1 MAVTRVLAPLRQNGL
16 TLDAL
21 RTHTAAL
28 KAAGS
33 ALIAARAWP
42 DTPEEI
48 PDVKKIVDRAVRD
61 LSKIDKPKDV
71 SKAPRIVAPLI
82 GLADYLLGETIVAL
96 AYAPHLG
103 DPRELLGPESDE
115 SHRHSFGLTSKPGAV
130 TGVRRAWQR
139 PANDTAAKA
148 GRALSGSLFG
158 LDLALST
165 KRLRRLALDGLPHAP
180 RLGANERS
188 ALVDILA
195 LLNPRTLTS
204 GDLELIEQSITS
216 GRAQV
221 QSATD
226 AVSLDRLAV
235 RVSMSESRRELLAW
249 TLQQEPAR
257 VPALF
262 STAEM
267 FWLGLNGRPFERLDA
282 WGTSF
287 EPQSGCYCLR
297 FPAAGTWDRVAGR
310 LGGRLLGAAV
320 PDLTLRVA
328 EHLAALKVPVA
339 LFPGV
344 MAMAMQDFIDSAPPL
359 FDDDWLGIVGYAGQ
373 VSRDTVQDYV
383 AALVAAGPVRDA
395 TREAQR

>member
-1 MAVTRVLAPLRQNGL
+1 MVSLPP
-16 TLDAL
+16 DAL
-21 RTHTAAL
+21 
-28 KAAGS
+28 
-33 ALIAARAWP
+33 
-42 DTPEEI
+42 
-48 PDVKKIVDRAVRD
+48 KIVE
-61 LSKIDKPKDV
+61 P
-71 SKAPRIVAPLI
+71 
-82 GLADYLLGETIVAL
+82 
-96 AYAPHLG
+96 
-103 DPRELLGPESDE
+103 
-115 SHRHSFGLTSKPGAV
+115 V
-130 TGVRRAWQR
+130 TGVTPVATIVHCESSD
-139 PANDTAAKA
+139 AEGADT
-148 GRALSGSLFG
+148 
-158 LDLALST
+158 T
-165 KRLRRLALDGLPHAP
+165 
-180 RLGANERS
+180 
-188 ALVDILA
+188 
-195 LLNPRTLTS
+195 
-204 GDLELIEQSITS
+204 
-216 GRAQV
+216 
-221 QSATD
+221 
-226 AVSLDRLAV
+226 
-235 RVSMSESRRELLAW
+235 
-249 TLQQEPAR
+249 
-257 VPALF
+257 VP
-262 STAEM
+262 TAEM